1 MRKTFLLLA
10 AAVGLALLPAGRQL
24 LSAIAAP
31 KTPAVPAASGAE
43 AILGADS
50 LGREQSSAPRNGD
63 QSRSRVD
70 ALEEPQSSLEGY
82 PSMVELS
89 ATAQRLVSSSKDR
102 QRRVELASRMAG
114 DPQSQA
120 AADLDFMQEVEAQ
133 EIEEGLDQ
141 AVLEQQLIQAEK
153 SVGMFK
159 AMKAAISTD
168 Q

>member
-1 MRKTFLLLA
+1 
-10 AAVGLALLPAGRQL
+10 
-24 LSAIAAP
+24 
-31 KTPAVPAASGAE
+31 
-43 AILGADS
+43 
-50 LGREQSSAPRNGD
+50 
-63 QSRSRVD
+63 
-70 ALEEPQSSLEGY
+70 
-82 PSMVELS
+82 MVELS